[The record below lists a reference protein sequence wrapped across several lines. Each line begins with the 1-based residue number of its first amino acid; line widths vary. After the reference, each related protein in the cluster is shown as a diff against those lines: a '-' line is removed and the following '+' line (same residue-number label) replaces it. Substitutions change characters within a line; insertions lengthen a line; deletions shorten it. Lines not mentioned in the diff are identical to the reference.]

1 MASRITSL
9 QLYSVSHQYT
19 RINGTPVSPH
29 SPPHSQQTL
38 IGLLLPPSSLSTLT
52 QLAMWSIGGA
62 AVILSPLLSAHQIQL
77 QIERFALT
85 SLVTSSSFASKLI
98 DMMKNDPTVMTTL
111 SAFVLVSSCLGLS
124 F

>member
-19 RINGTPVSPH
+19 RINGAPVSPH

-85 SLVTSSSFASKLI
+85 SIVTSSSFASKLI